1 MSDPP
6 LSDIAFKNKM
16 ALVWTTLKY
25 CILLDMH
32 SLDVS
37 KSSFSN
43 KFSSTRW
50 FVISGLVK
58 MVSLV
63 KPFKFVTNNRVERS
77 GFSAQFKEIDEFQ
90 SACGGKAAVIAEFN
104 SEYPKRPS
112 ALSHI
117 SSAGFPGRVPPGSE
131 CSWHIT
137 APANN
142 QIVHLE
148 FISFKMA
155 KNCKFHFVQ
164 LYSAPDCKPENL
176 NKSNEV
182 PFETSD
188 FWKNRNIR

>member
-1 MSDPP
+1 M
-6 LSDIAFKNKM
+6 
-16 ALVWTTLKY
+16 
-25 CILLDMH
+25 
-32 SLDVS
+32 
-37 KSSFSN
+37 
-43 KFSSTRW
+43 
-50 FVISGLVK
+50 ISGLVK

-176 NKSNEV
+176 KVFFLKKKFICVLTPSLNAKLV
-182 PFETSD
+182 D
-188 FWKNRNIR
+188 LAWKNTYHIPFLQFSC